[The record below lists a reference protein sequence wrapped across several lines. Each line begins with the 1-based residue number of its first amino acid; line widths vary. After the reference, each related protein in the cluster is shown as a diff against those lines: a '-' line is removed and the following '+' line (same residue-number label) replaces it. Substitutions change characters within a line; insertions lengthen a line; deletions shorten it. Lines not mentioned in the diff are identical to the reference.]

1 MNSRLKK
8 ILLLTL
14 AAALLVAV
22 MPLQRALNRDREALG
37 LTRLTPLENAPPVLA
52 FTTVALGGFRGLIA
66 NALWIRMSELQ
77 DADKY
82 FEMQQLASWITKLEP
97 HFAHVWVVQAWNM
110 SYNISV
116 KFKEN
121 APGEYSDRW
130 RWVRAG
136 IELLR
141 DEGLRYNPNDIM
153 IHRELAWHFQHKM
166 GANLDD
172 ANMYYKNMWAR
183 EMARVFGEKNVNLD
197 ELINPT
203 TEDALR
209 RLHILTN
216 EFKLHPGFMKKV
228 NDAYGPVEWRLP
240 EAHAIYW
247 AAKGLAMAEANPTK
261 INREDLIQLSR
272 VIYQSMQ
279 MSFRRGRLI
288 SNPFAQGIETG
299 PNLAIIPKVNAA
311 YEEAMQERDEQYRNN
326 IAGAHRNFIRDAIIF
341 LYSAGRKED
350 AGEWYR
356 YLSEKYPNKPV
367 IENDLTSLP
376 ATVTLRDFVMAQI
389 GIDVSETDRD
399 KVKARIEEFIGT
411 AYISLIRGDSERY
424 GGFRLM
430 AHDLRANYM
439 EKIGGGASIARIGLP
454 PVAET
459 EQEILKR
466 MLDPNDE
473 IYGLPPEARAI
484 LRTEMRMEPETIAP
498 GTDVPATPGNVPAAT
513 TNAPAPAKP

>member
-1 MNSRLKK
+1 MSGRLKK
-8 ILLLTL
+8 ILRLVL
-14 AAALLVAV
+14 AALLLVGV
-22 MPLQRALNRDREALG
+22 VPLQRALNRDREALG
-37 LTRLTPLENAPPVLA
+37 LTRVAPLENAPPVLA

-77 DADKY
+77 DADKF

-97 HFAHVWVVQAWNM
+97 HYTHVWIVQAWNM

-121 APGEYSDRW
+121 APGEFPDRW

-141 DEGLRYNPNDIM
+141 DEGLRYNPHDVM

-183 EMARVFGEKNVNLD
+183 EMARVFGEKTLDLD

-203 TEDALR
+203 TEDAR
-209 RLHILTN
+209 RRRHILTN
-216 EFKLHPGFMKKV
+216 DFKMDPQFMKKV
-228 NDAYGPVEWRLP
+228 NEEYGPVEWRLP

-247 AAKGLAMAEANPTK
+247 AAKGLAMAELNPTK
-261 INREDLIQLSR
+261 INPDDLIQLSR

-288 SNPFAQGIETG
+288 SDPFANGIEIG

-311 YEEAMQERDEQYRNN
+311 YEEARKERDEQYRRN
-326 IAGAHRNFIRDAIIF
+326 IEGAHRNFLRDAVIF
-341 LYSAGRKED
+341 LYSAGREVD
-350 AGEWYR
+350 AADWYR
-356 YLSEKYPNKPV
+356 YLSTKYPEKPV
-367 IENDLTSLP
+367 IENDPESLP
-376 ATVTLRDFVMAQI
+376 ARTSLRDFVMAQI
-389 GIDVSETDRD
+389 GIDVGETDRD
-399 KVKARIEEFIGT
+399 KVKARIEEFLG
-411 AYISLIRGDSERY
+411 AAFVSLIRGNDELY
-424 GGFRLM
+424 GGYRLM
-430 AHDLRANYM
+430 ARDLRAKYM
-439 EKIGGGASIARIGLP
+439 EKIGDGASVARIGLP
-454 PVAET
+454 PVEET
-459 EQEILKR
+459 EKEILKR

-484 LRTEMRMEPETIAP
+484 LRTAMRMEPEAVVP
-498 GTDVPATPGNVPAAT
+498 G
-513 TNAPAPAKP
+513 TNAPAAVGPASSAVTNAPAKSPP